1 MNHRTTIRALRGSL
15 FAVALAFWA
24 TSVFAQ
30 TSSTGPGGRAQGLV
44 SGRVLNQATGQYLG
58 GAFIAVEG
66 TNVTARTV
74 AGGEFTLSAPVGPQ
88 TLRVEYAGLDTQQ
101 VSVMIPE
108 TGRATVEVQ
117 LTSQIYKL
125 EAFTVEG
132 IREGAAL
139 AVQRQRE
146 AENAKTVVAADAHG
160 APATNPGELLSR
172 IPGIAVDNV
181 SDIGAIFVRGL
192 GADFISVMVDGND
205 VATANVGAGSSR
217 NPSMRALSTAN
228 VESVELVRAPTPD
241 MPANAVG
248 GQVNMVSRRGFD
260 RRERLTEFTFGSRS
274 IFRPGMEGPRYR
286 DQFALDQVVFRYGD
300 AFSVAGGERN
310 LGVDF
315 TVSHNESFFSSN
327 GLANSAASYLFPT
340 AANGLPSTLQHSF
353 AVQEFADRPVR
364 LRTVGLNLD
373 YRLSDRTSV
382 YWRNTLNENGHTGVA
397 GNVTWT
403 MSTAA
408 SPASFAPGSTYDQQ
422 TALPLASSRSTL
434 LSSRGERLDSSYA
447 TSAGISHRL
456 FNDESGLLEADV
468 NFSNIESDGRIGS
481 NVSAEATGVGWSLD
495 RRGAPGWFPRIAQTA
510 GPSIND
516 PASYRLTT
524 RFDTDNVVE
533 SERRGARVN
542 FRKDLNLAVP
552 AYIKTGVRYDLN
564 EVEVDNYRV
573 NYTYIANGATGIA
586 SFMDP
591 ERLKYRLTNGNY
603 GPFPFPVQ
611 PTTGGNGDVAT
622 RPELWRQTAADAYN
636 DVLQS
641 KSSDSV
647 FEETIAAAYLQS
659 GVTLGKLRVM
669 GGVRVERTD
678 AEGRAFQTSA
688 SAAAGTSSIPT
699 LTPEE
704 NRARANKRFA
714 VPMRTV
720 GTDYVDVFPGIH
732 LVYEPNRRLQVR
744 ASYNRSISRPPIGS
758 VLPNNTVSEDTQVV
772 TAGNPDLQPFAA
784 DNFEVAV
791 QRYFEPIGLLEFSV
805 FHKDIT
811 DYFRTIESTI
821 GSGPDNGF
829 DGNYVGYILRQPV
842 NTGDAR
848 IRGFEIAYQQQF
860 SWLPGVWRGLGAF
873 ANFTYT
879 QAEGN
884 FGTTLFQKQLAN
896 QRPRTANAGVSYVA
910 YGWQLRLLGNWDDRF
925 YRSGAGASS
934 TYADPRFILDFK
946 GQYRISQRYEL
957 FFEAMNLTNEF
968 VRTFV
973 LENDIKA
980 NSLRKGIFVTAGV
993 KVSF

>member
-1 MNHRTTIRALRGSL
+1 MKTSHSL
-15 FAVALAFWA
+15 FVLILGLAVALVAAHPASAAA
-24 TSVFAQ
+24 TPAA
-30 TSSTGPGGRAQGLV
+30 SSARGLV
-44 SGRVLNQATGQYLG
+44 SGRVLNQATGQYLE
-58 GAFIAVEG
+58 GALVAVEG
-66 TNVTARTV
+66 TNLVTKAGP
-74 AGGEFTLSAPVGPQ
+74 GGEFTLSLPAGPQ
-88 TLRVEYAGLDTQQ
+88 TLRIEYTGLDSRQ
-101 VSVMIPE
+101 VTVNVPE
-108 TGRATVEVQ
+108 TGRATVEVS
-117 LTSQIYKL
+117 LTSEYYKL
-125 EAFTVEG
+125 EAFAVEG

-181 SDIGAIFVRGL
+181 SDIGAIYVRGL
-192 GADFISVMVDGND
+192 GADFVSVMVDGND
-205 VATANVGAGSSR
+205 VATANVGAGASR

-241 MPANAVG
+241 MPANAIG
-248 GQVNMVSRRGFD
+248 GQVNMISRRGFD
-260 RRERLTEFTFGSRS
+260 RRERLTELTLGSRS

-286 DQFALDQVVFRYGD
+286 DRFALDQVVFRYGD

-340 AANGLPSTLQHSF
+340 AANGLPSTLQRSF

-373 YRLSDRTSV
+373 YRVSDRTSV

-403 MSTAA
+403 MSTDA
-408 SPASFAPGSTYDQQ
+408 SPASFASGSTYEQQ
-422 TALPLASSRSTL
+422 TALPNASSRSTL

-447 TSAGISHRL
+447 TSAGVSHRL
-456 FNDESGLLEADV
+456 FDDESGLLELDV

-481 NVSAEATGVGWSLD
+481 NVSAEVAGVGWTLD
-495 RRGAPGWFPRIAQTA
+495 RRGAPGWFPRITQTA
-510 GPSIND
+510 GPSIYD

-552 AYIKTGVRYDLN
+552 AYIKTGLRYDVN
-564 EVEVDNYRV
+564 EVEVDNNRV
-573 NYTYIANGATGIA
+573 NYTYVANGPTGIA

-611 PTTGGNGDVAT
+611 PTTGGSSDVAR

-636 DVLQS
+636 DVVQS
-641 KSSDSV
+641 KGSDSD
-647 FEETIAAAYLQS
+647 FEETITAGYLQA
-659 GVTLGKLRVM
+659 GATLGKLRLM
-669 GGVRVERTD
+669 GGLRVERTEG
-678 AEGRAFQTSA
+678 EGRAFETRASA
-688 SAAAGTSSIPT
+688 SAGTSSIPT
-699 LTPEE
+699 LSPAE
-704 NRARANKRFA
+704 NLARATKRFA
-714 VPMRTV
+714 VPMRIV
-720 GTDYVDVFPGIH
+720 GSDYVDVFPGIH
-732 LVYEPNRRLQVR
+732 FVYEPSRRLQVR

-758 VLPNNTVSEDTQVV
+758 VLPNNTVNEDTQVV
-772 TAGNPDLQPFAA
+772 SAGNPDLQPFAA

-791 QRYFEPIGLLEFSV
+791 QRYFEPIGLFEVSV
-805 FHKDIT
+805 FLKEIT
-811 DYFRTIESTI
+811 DYFRTIQTTI
-821 GSGPDNGF
+821 GSGSENGF
-829 DGNYVGYILRQPV
+829 EGNYAGYLLSRPV

-848 IRGFEIAYQQQF
+848 IRGIELGYQQQF
-860 SWLPGVWRGLGAF
+860 SWLPGIWRGFGAF

-896 QRPRTANAGVSYVA
+896 QRPRTVNAGVSYVA

-946 GQYRISQRYEL
+946 GQYRINQRYEL
-957 FFEAMNLTNEF
+957 FFEGMNLTNEF

-980 NSLRKGIFVTAGV
+980 NSLRKGIFVTAGF
-993 KVSF
+993 KISL